1 MWYQTHKAMTK
12 IVFKLKPKDRE
23 FLNNLTKT
31 GNRNS
36 REFERAYILL
46 ALDKGKKHEEITD
59 FYNVS
64 RITIWRIKKKYLIS
78 GVLEAI
84 KDDPRP
90 GQPKKYNENENV
102 EIIAMACS
110 KAPEGRARW
119 TIRLLEKTLKEQKG
133 MKSINRETIRLL
145 LKKTNVSL
153 G

>member
-1 MWYQTHKAMTK
+1 MRTTA
-12 IVFKLKPKDRE
+12 FKLKVKDRE
-23 FLNNLTKT
+23 FLINLTKT

-46 ALDKGKKHEEITD
+46 ALDKGKRHDEISE

-64 RITIWRIKKKYLIS
+64 RITIWRVKTKYLEA
-78 GVLEAI
+78 GALEAI

-90 GQPKKYNENENV
+90 GQPRKYDDNDTG
-102 EIIAMACS
+102 EIVAMACS
-110 KAPEGRARW
+110 QAPEGRSRW
-119 TIRLLEKTLKEQKG
+119 TIRLLEKNLNEKG
-133 MKSINRETIRLL
+133 IMINRESIRLV

>member
-1 MWYQTHKAMTK
+1 MTK
-12 IVFKLKPKDRE
+12 IVLKLKPKERE
-23 FLNNLTKT
+23 LLINLTKT

-46 ALDKGKKHEEITD
+46 ALDKGKKHEEITE

-64 RITIWRIKKKYLIS
+64 RITIWRVKSKYLKA
-78 GVLEAI
+78 GVQEAI
-84 KDDPRP
+84 KDEPRP
-90 GQPKKYNENENV
+90 GQPIKYSETEQA

-110 KAPEGRARW
+110 NAPDGRARW
-119 TIRLLEKTLKEQKG
+119 TLRLLEKTLKKQKG
-133 MKSINRETIRLL
+133 MGTINRETIRLM

>member
-1 MWYQTHKAMTK
+1 MTK
-12 IVFKLKPKDRE
+12 VAFKLRLKERE
-23 FLNNLTKT
+23 FLTNLTKT

-36 REFERAYILL
+36 REFERAYVLL
-46 ALDKGKKHEEITD
+46 ALDKSKKHEEISE

-64 RITIWRIKKKYLIS
+64 RITIWRVKNKYFES
-78 GVLEAI
+78 GVEEAI

-90 GQPKKYNENENV
+90 GQPIKYSETDNA

-119 TIRLLEKTLKEQKG
+119 TIRLLEETLKEQKG
-133 MKSINRETIRLL
+133 METINRETIRLL
-145 LKKTNVSL
+145 LKKMNVSL

>member
-1 MWYQTHKAMTK
+1 MSKKA
-12 IVFKLKPKDRE
+12 IKLKSKDRE
-23 FLNNLTKT
+23 FLINLTKT

-46 ALDKGKKHEEITD
+46 ALDKGKTHQEITE

-64 RITIWRIKKKYLIS
+64 RITIWRVKSKYLS
-78 GVLEAI
+78 EGVQEAV
-84 KDDPRP
+84 KDELRP
-90 GQPKKYNENENV
+90 GQPIKYNETDNA

-110 KAPEGRARW
+110 QAPDGRARW
-119 TIRLLEKTLKEQKG
+119 TVRLLEKTLKERKILVT
-133 MKSINRETIRLL
+133 INRETIRLL

>member
-1 MWYQTHKAMTK
+1 MRTTA
-12 IVFKLKPKDRE
+12 FKLKVKDRE
-23 FLNNLTKT
+23 FLINMTKT

-46 ALDKGKKHEEITD
+46 ALDKGKRHDEISE

-64 RITIWRIKKKYLIS
+64 RITIWRVKTKYLEA
-78 GVLEAI
+78 GALEAV

-90 GQPKKYNENENV
+90 GQPRKYDDNDTG
-102 EIIAMACS
+102 EIVAMACS
-110 KAPEGRARW
+110 QAPEGRSRW
-119 TIRLLEKTLKEQKG
+119 TIRLLEKNLNEKG
-133 MKSINRETIRLL
+133 IMINRESIRLV

>member
-1 MWYQTHKAMTK
+1 MTK
-12 IVFKLKPKDRE
+12 IAFKLKPKDRE
-23 FLNNLTKT
+23 FLINLTKT

-46 ALDKGKKHEEITD
+46 ALDKGKKHEEITE

-64 RITIWRIKKKYLIS
+64 RITIWRVKSKYLKS
-78 GVLEAI
+78 GVQEAI
-84 KDDPRP
+84 KDEPRP
-90 GQPKKYNENENV
+90 GQPIKYSETEQA

-110 KAPEGRARW
+110 NAPEGRARW
-119 TIRLLEKTLKEQKG
+119 TLRLLEKTLKKQNG
-133 MKSINRETIRLL
+133 MSTINRETIRLM

>member
-1 MWYQTHKAMTK
+1 MNKKA
-12 IVFKLKPKDRE
+12 VKLKSKDRE
-23 FLNNLTKT
+23 FLINLTKT

-46 ALDKGKKHEEITD
+46 ALDKGKTHHEISE

-64 RITIWRIKKKYLIS
+64 RITIWRVKSKYLS
-78 GVLEAI
+78 EGVQEAI
-84 KDDPRP
+84 KDELRP
-90 GQPKKYNENENV
+90 GQPIKYNETDNA

-110 KAPEGRARW
+110 QAPDGRARW
-119 TIRLLEKTLKEQKG
+119 TVRLLEKTLKERKILVT
-133 MKSINRETIRLL
+133 INRETIRLL

>member
-1 MWYQTHKAMTK
+1 MTK
-12 IVFKLKPKDRE
+12 IILKLKPKDRE
-23 FLNNLTKT
+23 YLINLTKT

-46 ALDKGKKHEEITD
+46 ALDKGKKHEEITE

-64 RITIWRIKKKYLIS
+64 RITIWRVKSKYLKA
-78 GVLEAI
+78 GVQEAI
-84 KDDPRP
+84 KDEPRP
-90 GQPKKYNENENV
+90 GQPIKYSETEQA

-110 KAPEGRARW
+110 NAPDGRARW
-119 TIRLLEKTLKEQKG
+119 TLRLLEKTLKKQKG
-133 MKSINRETIRLL
+133 MGTINRETIRLM

>member
-1 MWYQTHKAMTK
+1 MTK
-12 IVFKLKPKDRE
+12 ITFKLKSKERE

-36 REFERAYILL
+36 REFERAYVLL
-46 ALDKGKKHEEITD
+46 ALDKGKKHEEISE

-64 RITIWRIKKKYLIS
+64 RITIWRVKKKYFES
-78 GVLEAI
+78 GVEEAI
-84 KDDPRP
+84 KDEPRP
-90 GQPKKYNENENV
+90 GQPIKYNETDNA

-110 KAPEGRARW
+110 KAPEGRTRW

-133 MKSINRETIRLL
+133 MESINRETIRLL

>member
-1 MWYQTHKAMTK
+1 MTK
-12 IVFKLKPKDRE
+12 VAFKLKSKERE
-23 FLNNLTKT
+23 FLTNLTKT

-36 REFERAYILL
+36 RVFERAYVLL
-46 ALDKGKKHEEITD
+46 ALDKGKKHEEISE

-64 RITIWRIKKKYLIS
+64 RITIWRVKNKYFES
-78 GVLEAI
+78 GVEEAI
-84 KDDPRP
+84 KDDPRS
-90 GQPKKYNENENV
+90 GQPIKYSETDHA

-119 TIRLLEKTLKEQKG
+119 TIRLLEKTLQKQKG
-133 MKSINRETIRLL
+133 MKTINRETIRLL

>member
-1 MWYQTHKAMTK
+1 MSKKA
-12 IVFKLKPKDRE
+12 IKLKSKDRE
-23 FLNNLTKT
+23 FLINLTKT

-46 ALDKGKKHEEITD
+46 ALDKGKTHREITE

-64 RITIWRIKKKYLIS
+64 RITIWRVKSKYLS
-78 GVLEAI
+78 EGVQEAV
-84 KDDPRP
+84 KDELRP
-90 GQPKKYNENENV
+90 GQPIKYNETDNA

-110 KAPEGRARW
+110 QAPDGRARW
-119 TIRLLEKTLKEQKG
+119 TVRLLEKTLKERKILVT
-133 MKSINRETIRLL
+133 INRETIRLL